1 MQSIELTKPIT
12 TESLLKEFESRF
24 NQTMDLSKFTREELE
39 DMANKVRTKIHEIT
53 QNTHFGQELKDNNY
67 QKNQMMLDIV
77 NQAISE
83 YSDMEKKAAS
93 DAISAKD
100 KLDNNQPLSNQEKET
115 VKKLMTKEGVEEQSE
130 LILAAKDMMDK
141 VTGYLEDLATMKT
154 EGMLELADRIR
165 DEMGAEKAD
174 AFIQKI
180 QPAIEQAEATL
191 STTRTELDNGVR
203 ILTGE
208 ETVAEPMGADDSMD
222 SMNMDTD
229 LDSLDAEGDEES
241 DEFGAADAE
250 AGGTEPE
257 GREQRESKEV
267 FEASNRILGKLAGK

>member
-24 NQTMDLSKFTREELE
+24 NQTMDLSKFTKEELE

-67 QKNQMMLDIV
+67 QKSQMMLDIV

-180 QPAIEQAEATL
+180 
-191 STTRTELDNGVR
+191 
-203 ILTGE
+203 
-208 ETVAEPMGADDSMD
+208 
-222 SMNMDTD
+222 
-229 LDSLDAEGDEES
+229 
-241 DEFGAADAE
+241 
-250 AGGTEPE
+250 
-257 GREQRESKEV
+257 
-267 FEASNRILGKLAGK
+267 

>member
-53 QNTHFGQELKDNNY
+53 QNTHFGQELKDSNY

-77 NQAISE
+77 NQAINE

-100 KLDNNQPLSNQEKET
+100 KLDNNQPLSNQEKDT

-130 LILAAKDMMDK
+130 LILAAK
-141 VTGYLEDLATMKT
+141 T
-154 EGMLELADRIR
+154 
-165 DEMGAEKAD
+165 
-174 AFIQKI
+174 
-180 QPAIEQAEATL
+180 
-191 STTRTELDNGVR
+191 
-203 ILTGE
+203 
-208 ETVAEPMGADDSMD
+208 
-222 SMNMDTD
+222 
-229 LDSLDAEGDEES
+229 
-241 DEFGAADAE
+241 
-250 AGGTEPE
+250 
-257 GREQRESKEV
+257 
-267 FEASNRILGKLAGK
+267 

>member
-77 NQAISE
+77 NQAINE

>member
-1 MQSIELTKPIT
+1 MNSLELTKPIT
-12 TESLLKEFESRF
+12 TESLLSEFESRF
-24 NQTMDLSKFTREELE
+24 NQTMDLGKFTKEELE
-39 DMANKVRTKIHEIT
+39 DTANHIRTKIHDIT
-53 QNTHFGQELKDNNY
+53 QNTHFGHELKDDKY

-77 NQAISE
+77 NQAIKE
-83 YSDMEKKAAS
+83 YGDKEKMAATQ
-93 DAISAKD
+93 ALTAKD
-100 KLDNNQPLSNQEKET
+100 KLDKGMALGQDE
-115 VKKLMTKEGVEEQSE
+115 KKLVSKMLTKEGVEEQSE

-141 VTGYLEDLATMKT
+141 VTAFLEDLASMKT

-165 DEMGAEKAD
+165 DEMGADKAD
-174 AFIQKI
+174 AFMQKI

-191 STTRTELDNGVR
+191 STTRQELDNGVR

-208 ETVAEPMGADDSMD
+208 EVASEPMGADDTMD
-222 SMNMDTD
+222 MDADTD
-229 LDSLDAEGDEES
+229 LDSLDSEGGEED
-241 DEFGAADAE
+241 DEFGASDAE